1 MHKNRTWKYNF
12 AVESLERNV
21 FGSLAARRTPKHGVP
36 ETGRIALNLCTPML
50 SVGEETDS
58 LISYQC
64 CDHTCNLWHLGPVMV
79 MLRMMMVLMMI
90 MMMAHKRDSNSDVK
104 SCNSSLLTSPAS
116 LSVTRRTSKMA
127 MARDVYSFVLRSST
141 WGWQLH
147 IKLTFRRLFNIFH
160 LYFVVLCS

>member
-1 MHKNRTWKYNF
+1 MHAFQKVSQSSLLIGEIRFYSGKFFVASDMIEPVSLFRHCCRCLLTIVQTGTYHDGFNFVIWRRYAAIMRTK
-12 AVESLERNV
+12 
-21 FGSLAARRTPKHGVP
+21 T
-36 ETGRIALNLCTPML
+36 M
-50 SVGEETDS
+50 
-58 LISYQC
+58 ISYQC

-127 MARDVYSFVLRSST
+127 MARSEMCTLSS
-141 WGWQLH
+141 WGPQCGIRIL
-147 IKLTFRRLFNIFH
+147 
-160 LYFVVLCS
+160 S